1 MVPKLK
7 NKQSITI
14 DIPCTTIRQTKLKL
28 NIDCWYVRSTKDEST
43 EVFHAHET
51 ERHKIDILCL
61 SKCGFSA
68 KVVSASHSLQQF
80 CLFYSGVENNLGLHG
95 AGFLLSQRARNDLL
109 EWEPIF
115 PRLAKIRSKG
125 SQASKSVLS
134 AYTPTRDALDETK
147 NDFYTELQTVT
158 SAIAA
163 RDYLIVAGDFNARVV
178 PKDQTTSK
186 VLGNFGLG
194 QHCKN
199 GERLVNYALMNQLT
213 VSNTVFQHKPS
224 HLITWYSSDGVT
236 KAQIDYELIRQR
248 WRSSVLDSRSIKGAD
263 TGSKSGSDHK
273 LIITKI
279 LLVLQYVE
287 RIKQNLA
294 LIAVNS
300 RMKQSNMPSF

>member
-1 MVPKLK
+1 M
-7 NKQSITI
+7 
-14 DIPCTTIRQTKLKL
+14 
-28 NIDCWYVRSTKDEST
+28 RSTKDETT
-43 EVFHAHET
+43 EVLLAHET

-68 KVVSASHSLQQF
+68 KVVSAPDSLQQF

-109 EWEPIF
+109 EWKPIF

-147 NDFYTELQTVT
+147 NDFYTELRTVT

-194 QHCKN
+194 QRCEN
-199 GERLVNYALMNQLT
+199 GERLVNYVLMNQLT
-213 VSNTVFQHKPS
+213 VSNTVAKPPNN
-224 HLITWYSSDGVT
+224 
-236 KAQIDYELIRQR
+236 
-248 WRSSVLDSRSIKGAD
+248 
-263 TGSKSGSDHK
+263 
-273 LIITKI
+273 
-279 LLVLQYVE
+279 LVLQWWCYKSSNWLWTHPTAVE
-287 RIKQNLA
+287 KFC
-294 LIAVNS
+294 S
-300 RMKQSNMPSF
+300 RFTFY